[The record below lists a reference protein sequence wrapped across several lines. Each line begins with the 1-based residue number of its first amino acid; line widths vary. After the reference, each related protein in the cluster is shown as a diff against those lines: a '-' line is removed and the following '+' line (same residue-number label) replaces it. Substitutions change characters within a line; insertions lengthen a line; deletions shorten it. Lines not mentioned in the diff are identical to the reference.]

1 MRINPFIVRLY
12 EERDNMT
19 SSDPGDAMKISLMD
33 RSLYFKGL
41 LLLIRKDQVL
51 EEEERALMM
60 RIGRLFGFEKRFC
73 QEVIDEILTNKHVVD
88 EPPFFSEPAIS
99 RCFIQD
105 GLKLSLVDGHI
116 HDSEWQWLKAV
127 AAKNN
132 LDQDWCEALL
142 QKTLDQAE
150 GDLEDELEAERFV
163 WE

>member
-1 MRINPFIVRLY
+1 
-12 EERDNMT
+12 
-19 SSDPGDAMKISLMD
+19 MKISLMD

-41 LLLIRKDQVL
+41 LLLIRKDQVV

-60 RIGRLFGFEKRFC
+60 RIGRLFNFEKRFC
-73 QEVIDEILTNKHVVD
+73 QEVIDEILTNRHVVD
-88 EPPFFSEPAIS
+88 EPPLFSEPAIS

-105 GLKLSLVDGHI
+105 GLKLSLADGHI

-132 LDQDWCEALL
+132 LDQNWCEALL
-142 QKTLDQAE
+142 QTTLDLAG
-150 GDLEDELEAERFV
+150 GDLGDALEAERFV

>member
-1 MRINPFIVRLY
+1 
-12 EERDNMT
+12 MT

>member
-1 MRINPFIVRLY
+1 
-12 EERDNMT
+12 
-19 SSDPGDAMKISLMD
+19 MKISLMD

-41 LLLIRKDQVL
+41 LLLIRKDQVVV
-51 EEEERALMM
+51 EEERTMMM

-73 QEVIDEILTNKHVVD
+73 QEVIDEILTNRHVVD
-88 EPPFFSEPAIS
+88 EPPLFSEPAIG

-132 LDQDWCEALL
+132 LDQNWCEALL
-142 QKTLDQAE
+142 QTTLDQAG
-150 GDLEDELEAERFV
+150 GDLGDALEAECFV